1 MPSSTRKITKFA
13 SQIFERRTEN
23 LKEQNIS
30 KKTQVKE
37 KPFDFLLFITI
48 LILLAMGIIMVLS
61 ASSPKALSEGGDSYS
76 YVKRQAT
83 FAIIGIGLMLI
94 ISKIDYKIYSKFANV
109 AYIGSIIILI
119 STKFLGSSSK
129 GAERWLDLGFVRFQ
143 PSEIAKIALIIFY
156 AAWLTKN
163 KDKLKE
169 LKKGFVVPFV
179 FILPIA
185 AILLLLQNHLSVTI
199 IIVAVMSIMML
210 MAGTKLK
217 YFLITGVIVAVIG
230 GSALFTYIKVKGPE
244 DANFRLARITTF
256 LDPWSDAKGD
266 GWQII
271 QSLYAIGSG
280 GLFGVGLGESK
291 QKFLYIPE
299 PHNDFIFAVLAEE
312 LGFLGCIVV
321 IVLFAVFIWRGLLIG
336 VRAKDMFGSLLA
348 VGITSLVGLQAIM
361 NIAVVTASMP
371 NTGIPLPFFSY
382 GGTALVILL
391 CSMGIL
397 LNISRSAEKV

>member
-1 MPSSTRKITKFA
+1 MKNQSKTAKTK
-13 SQIFERRTEN
+13 ER
-23 LKEQNIS
+23 
-30 KKTQVKE
+30 
-37 KPFDFLLFITI
+37 PFDFILFITI
-48 LILLAMGIIMVLS
+48 LILLAIGIVMVLS

-76 YVKRQAT
+76 YVRRQAI
-83 FAIIGIGLMLI
+83 FAIIGIGLMLV
-94 ISKIDYKIYSKFANV
+94 ISKIDYKIYARFANI

-143 PSEIAKIALIIFY
+143 PSEIAKVALIIFY

-169 LKKGFVVPFV
+169 LKKGFLVPFL

-217 YFLITGVIVAVIG
+217 YFIISGMILILVG
-230 GSALFTYIKVKGPE
+230 GSALFTYMQVKGPE
-244 DANFRLARITTF
+244 DSNFRLARITTF

-299 PHNDFIFAVLAEE
+299 PHNDFIFSVLAEE
-312 LGFLGCIVV
+312 LGFVGCIVV
-321 IVLFAVFIWRGLLIG
+321 IILFAILIWRGLLIG
-336 VRAKDMFGSLLA
+336 VRAKDMFGSLVA

-361 NIAVVTASMP
+361 NIAVVTSSMP

-391 CSMGIL
+391 CSMGVL